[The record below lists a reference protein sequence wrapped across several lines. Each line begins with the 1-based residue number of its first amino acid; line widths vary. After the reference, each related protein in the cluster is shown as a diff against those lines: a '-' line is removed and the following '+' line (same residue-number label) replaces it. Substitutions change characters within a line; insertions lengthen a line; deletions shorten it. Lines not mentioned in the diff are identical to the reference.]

1 MPSQFGLQPGPGS
14 AVGAQSVRGSE
25 LGYGGGMV
33 ARPASFGG
41 NYMPTLQ
48 SQMSFGP
55 GSMGGMPPPMSSL
68 GMGNRRQSH
77 MSGLSYGGLPGAPS
91 VYSMAAF
98 APPAPSPSASP
109 TDAEL
114 VAALKANLASQD
126 LMTVTKRTAR
136 EGLQALFP
144 NAELGPRRDAI
155 NAMIDGV
162 LQGRL

>member
-1 MPSQFGLQPGPGS
+1 
-14 AVGAQSVRGSE
+14 
-25 LGYGGGMV
+25 
-33 ARPASFGG
+33 
-41 NYMPTLQ
+41 MPTLQ
-48 SQMSFGP
+48 SQMSFGQGQ
-55 GSMGGMPPPMSSL
+55 GSLGGMPPPMSSL

-77 MSGLSYGGLPGAPS
+77 MSGLSYGGMGGAPS

-98 APPAPSPSASP
+98 APPAPSQSTSP
-109 TDAEL
+109 TDGEL
-114 VAALKANLASQD
+114 VAALKAYLASQD